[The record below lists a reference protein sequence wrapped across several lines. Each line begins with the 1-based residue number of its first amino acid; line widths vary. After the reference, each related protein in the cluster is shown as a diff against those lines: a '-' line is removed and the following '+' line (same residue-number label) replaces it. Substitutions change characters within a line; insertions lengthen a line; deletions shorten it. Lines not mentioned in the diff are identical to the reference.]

1 MSVRIILGIALSFL
15 VFSCAVNSVKLQ
27 NQISEKLSDT
37 IENDL
42 SNQKNK
48 SNLNIDLKIN
58 KDISLVTNCEQ
69 ISSSFVPAFFYWG
82 WNSEINCEIGRE
94 YLEDHLKREMI
105 AKIEEDG
112 LHSYFQN
119 KKILIDIDAIPTKFK
134 FQDKGNVI
142 YLVIA
147 YSMAQKRFFAP
158 ELTDFKG
165 IYKIVDK
172 DNKVIVENNFEKPL
186 TLKSQTS
193 NSKSTKKLSWQY
205 LENYNV
211 EINRFVKIIF
221 NDMNEKIKR

>member
-1 MSVRIILGIALSFL
+1 MNRSIIAGL
-15 VFSCAVNSVKLQ
+15 VFSLLSFGCAVKSKKLQ
-27 NQISEKLSDT
+27 NVIDEKLVETTNS
-37 IENDL
+37 
-42 SNQKNK
+42 SKQYQKGT
-48 SNLNIDLKIN
+48 SNLDITLRIN
-58 KDISLVTNCEQ
+58 KEISLVTNCEQ

-94 YLEDHLKREMI
+94 YLEEHLKREMI
-105 AKIEEDG
+105 AKIEDEG
-112 LHSYFQN
+112 LHSYFQD
-119 KKILIDIDAIPTKFK
+119 KKIIIDINAIPTKFK

-147 YSMAQKRFFAP
+147 YSMAQKRYFAP

-165 IYKIVDK
+165 TYKIVDK
-172 DNKVIVENNFEKPL
+172 DNNVITENNFEKPL

-193 NSKSTKKLSWQY
+193 NTKSTKKLSWQY

-221 NDMNEKIKR
+221 NDMNEKIQR